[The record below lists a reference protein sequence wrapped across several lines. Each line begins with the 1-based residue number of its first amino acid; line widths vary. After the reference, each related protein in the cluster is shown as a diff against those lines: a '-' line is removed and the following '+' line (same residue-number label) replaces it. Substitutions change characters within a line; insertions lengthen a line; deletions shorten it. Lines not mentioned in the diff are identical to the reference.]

1 MAVRARGRQRGA
13 QRANLGAEG
22 RGQGGGR
29 DGGGGGGAAGG
40 GERSGGWASACGE
53 GFLEL
58 GVEGTVSLFRERRA
72 GLDGW
77 EVELFAEAEG
87 VLVGLREGGRR
98 VGEGGG
104 GGSTGRRRC
113 GRRRIDGRPPPGA

>member
-1 MAVRARGRQRGA
+1 MAVRTRCGQRGA
-13 QRANLGAEG
+13 QRADLGAEG
-22 RGQGGGR
+22 RGQRGGR
-29 DGGGGGGAAGG
+29 DGGGGGGATSG
-40 GERSGGWASACGE
+40 GERGGGWTSACGE

-58 GVEGTVSLFRERRA
+58 GVEGAISLFRERRA

-98 VGEGGG
+98 EEGGG
-104 GGSTGRRRC
+104 VPVAGNV
-113 GRRRIDGRPPPGA
+113 GADVLTAGLLLGLEV